1 MPFPPRSAEEH
12 RLATTGG
19 SFIPPFR
26 TPLRRGRLEEDAAV
40 HDGKSCF
47 PPTEP
52 GAGESRFCSEP
63 CADTDGHR
71 TSCLFSSHSSYPLLP
86 PQDWGLGALGVSH
99 SSSSFR
105 ILRPPTPHHDTHS
118 TRPRPRAD
126 FPCPGPD
133 AGSPASTS
141 RAGASSR
148 EHGQPGQGS
157 RPQLFCHLVAMLSI
171 APLNA
176 PIACVLMTLLKSLQK
191 SPNNDQLLPAA
202 DADAATLNSGGFTG
216 QGGGPGPSV

>member
-1 MPFPPRSAEEH
+1 MSLGDPRGWGRGPSLLFLPFPPRSAEEH

-63 CADTDGHR
+63 CADTDGHQ

-99 SSSSFR
+99 SSSSSR
-105 ILRPPTPHHDTHS
+105 ILRPSPPTTTH
-118 TRPRPRAD
+118 TPP
-126 FPCPGPD
+126 
-133 AGSPASTS
+133 
-141 RAGASSR
+141 
-148 EHGQPGQGS
+148 
-157 RPQLFCHLVAMLSI
+157 
-171 APLNA
+171 
-176 PIACVLMTLLKSLQK
+176 
-191 SPNNDQLLPAA
+191 
-202 DADAATLNSGGFTG
+202 
-216 QGGGPGPSV
+216 GPGPVLTFRVPGLTLGVLRPPPGLGPRPGSTVSAARVLGRSCSATWWLC

>member
-1 MPFPPRSAEEH
+1 MGNPAFLPQSQGPGSPASALNPVQTLMDTELRVSSALTLLIH
-12 RLATTGG
+12 FFLLKTGVWG
-19 SFIPPFR
+19 LWECPIPP
-26 TPLRRGRLEEDAAV
+26 
-40 HDGKSCF
+40 
-47 PPTEP
+47 PPP
-52 GAGESRFCSEP
+52 GYFA
-63 CADTDGHR
+63 
-71 TSCLFSSHSSYPLLP
+71 
-86 PQDWGLGALGVSH
+86 
-99 SSSSFR
+99 
-105 ILRPPTPHHDTHS
+105 PHHHHHTHS